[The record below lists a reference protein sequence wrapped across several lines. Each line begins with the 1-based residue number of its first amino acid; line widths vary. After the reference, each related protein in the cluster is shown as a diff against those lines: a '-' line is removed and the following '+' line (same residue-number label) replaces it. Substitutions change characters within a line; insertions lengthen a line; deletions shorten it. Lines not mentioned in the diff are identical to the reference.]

1 MESDSSN
8 DVIRDAMVEFDDPIV
23 IVHPDR
29 WEDWEDQE
37 LDVFLNKEIR
47 DTQVIIAERTQWIQ
61 LLLGETDG

>member
-1 MESDSSN
+1 
-8 DVIRDAMVEFDDPIV
+8 MVEFDDPIV